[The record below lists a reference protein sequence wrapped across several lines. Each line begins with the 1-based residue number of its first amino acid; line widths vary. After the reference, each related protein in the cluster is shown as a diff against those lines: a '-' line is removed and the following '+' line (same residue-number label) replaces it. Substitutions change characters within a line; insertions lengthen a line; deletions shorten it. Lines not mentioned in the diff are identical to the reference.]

1 MKKIVF
7 LYPCAGCVRAADDCR
22 RGPPGEDAFTIEIT
36 GNEDFQGSWT
46 IQKDGDFLTVS
57 FPETDYSGAT
67 LSVYVLQAAA
77 E

>member
-1 MKKIVF
+1 MFFFI
-7 LYPCAGCVRAADDCR
+7 LALAACALLTTAAAD
-22 RGPPGEDAFTIEIT
+22 PPGEDAFTIEIT

-67 LSVYVLQAAA
+67 LSVYVLQVAA